1 MRSKPGKIIII
12 SGPTGSGE
20 SVITQKILRLIPN
33 TRRIVTVTTR
43 PPRPRE
49 TNGVDYFF
57 VSLVQF
63 KTLIKTGAFLEHIK
77 IPNRQVYYG
86 TLKKPIEDHLND
98 GVNLIGN
105 LGWPGNESF
114 QKFFPDRVVSIFIK
128 PDSLAVIKKRLVKR
142 DPTISEA
149 EIAKR
154 LANASREIKEA
165 KYYDHVVINHDGKI
179 EQTIAQIARLIRS
192 FIKKP

>member
-1 MRSKPGKIIII
+1 
-12 SGPTGSGE
+12 
-20 SVITQKILRLIPN
+20 
-33 TRRIVTVTTR
+33 VTTR